1 MRHVG
6 EVRPPSTDSVR
17 SLDSLSDVEVGRMM
31 TVTQRVEHQ
40 HIEPTKLRKRRLW
53 NLVTIS
59 QIRKLSNSIPKNMES
74 AVPYRHRDKRAVLK
88 RERPANLA
96 QAQLRQATAFRCL
109 GIEHVGEHPAY
120 VTQCARVTLTRN
132 RGALAKVKDPNII
145 KAEYVVGVAV
155 SQQDQI
161 HAVNPVLK
169 GLRTQIW

>member
-6 EVRPPSTDSVR
+6 EVCPPSTDSVR

-40 HIEPTKLRKRRLW
+40 HIEPTKLRERRLW

-59 QIRKLSNSIPKNMES
+59 QIRKLPNPIPQNREG
-74 AVPYRHRDKRAVLK
+74 AVPHRHRDKRAVLK
-88 RERPANLA
+88 RERPANLT
-96 QAQLRQATAFRCL
+96 QAQLRQAAAFRCL
-109 GIEHVGEHPAY
+109 GIEHISEHSAD

-132 RGALAKVKDPNII
+132 RGTLSEIEDPNVI

-155 SQQDQI
+155 S
-161 HAVNPVLK
+161 
-169 GLRTQIW
+169 